1 MLKQILDTQIDNR
14 GQMIEDRIHG
24 KSSREDFE
32 LYALLNKLFKDR
44 GVDFRQY
51 RPKCIARRIATRMR
65 ATGVKT
71 YQEYV
76 TILNTS
82 PQEYDHLLSVLTIN
96 VTEFFRDP
104 EVFHILR
111 LHILPELIQ
120 NKEKRKKKIIRIWSA
135 GCSDG
140 PETYTLAVLLFELL
154 GQRLFSDF
162 LVSIY
167 GTDID
172 DECITKAREG
182 VYFAKVHMK
191 NVDPRIAQKY
201 FTYAG
206 NYAYAVADKLKIITK
221 FRHQD
226 LVLDKPL
233 SCVDLILCRN
243 VLIYFSRE
251 LQMKVFE
258 NFYHALVPG
267 GYLVLGR
274 VESVWGEMQKYFA
287 AIDHKNRIYQR
298 V

>member
-1 MLKQILDTQIDNR
+1 MK
-14 GQMIEDRIHG
+14 E
-24 KSSREDFE
+24 EFE

-51 RPKCIARRIATRMR
+51 RPKCITRRVATRLR
-65 ATGVKT
+65 ATGAKT
-71 YQEYV
+71 YQEYMTV
-76 TILNTS
+76 LKTD
-82 PQEYDHLLSVLTIN
+82 PKEYDRLLNALTIN

-111 LHILPELIQ
+111 LHILPELIR
-120 NKEKRKKKIIRIWSA
+120 NKEKRKRKIIRIWSA

-140 PETYTLAVLLFELL
+140 PESYTLAMLMFELL
-154 GQRLFSDF
+154 GERLFSDF

-167 GTDID
+167 GTDVD
-172 DECITKAREG
+172 EECIQKARQG

-191 NVDPRIAQKY
+191 QVDPRIVQKY
-201 FTYAG
+201 FIYAG
-206 NYAYAVADKLKIITK
+206 QNTYAVADKLKIITK
-221 FRHQD
+221 FRRQD

-233 SCVDLILCRN
+233 SCIDLILCRN

-258 NFYHALVPG
+258 NFYRSLVPG

-274 VESVWGEMQKYFA
+274 VESVWGETQRYFTA
-287 AIDHKNRIYQR
+287 LDHKNRIYQR

>member
-1 MLKQILDTQIDNR
+1 MTDEIRHKAEI
-14 GQMIEDRIHG
+14 
-24 KSSREDFE
+24 KEDFQ

-65 ATGVKT
+65 ARDAKT
-71 YQEYV
+71 YQEYMTV
-76 TILNTS
+76 LKQD
-82 PQEYDHLLSVLTIN
+82 PKEYDNLLSVLTIN

-140 PETYTLAVLLFELL
+140 PETYTLAILLFELL
-154 GQRLFSDF
+154 GQRLFEDF
-162 LVSIY
+162 LISIY
-167 GTDID
+167 GTDVD
-172 DECITKAREG
+172 DDCIAKAQEG

-191 NVDPRIAQKY
+191 NVDPRIVQKY

-206 NYAYAVADKLKIITK
+206 QYTYAVADKLKIITK

-233 SCVDLILCRN
+233 ACTDLVLCRN
-243 VLIYFSRE
+243 VMIYFSRE
-251 LQMKVFE
+251 LQIKIFE
-258 NFYHALVPG
+258 NFYRSLVPG
-267 GYLVLGR
+267 GYLILGR
-274 VESVWGEMQKYFA
+274 VESVWGEMQKYFTA
-287 AIDHKNRIYQR
+287 LDHKNRIYQK